1 MDNGIIE
8 MDNATKVVIGPLF
21 EWGRNLENRRNRG
34 GQILNFEK
42 SGQILKG
49 KRKKRK

>member
-34 GQILNFEK
+34 GQVLNFEK
-42 SGQILKG
+42 SGQKIER
-49 KRKKRK
+49 KRKE